1 VIHYETIDIGTEMHR
16 YLEKWIESNPNLVI
30 PFDIIREWDDGTP
43 YDERHHMSI
52 GQITDSVIAAA
63 HKYADDPKFRE
74 RTLMNDHLTSEAVA
88 AAFADEVE
96 KVNESFQRAVRERD
110 QVYANLRN
118 LGRDYRA
125 ETDRLEGELIKARKK
140 IRKLKKQ
147 AKKA

>member
-16 YLEKWIESNPNLVI
+16 YLEKWIESNPNPVI

-74 RTLMNDHLTSEAVA
+74 RTLMNDHLTSEATA

-96 KVNESFQRAVRERD
+96 SLNESFQKAIRERNQHQTD
-110 QVYANLRN
+110 LFHVR
-118 LGRDYRA
+118 RESIR
-125 ETDRLEGELIKARKK
+125 EIDRLEDELIKARKK